1 MNTQLIQSE
10 AFRRASL
17 KSESYRIIG
26 LLCVFTAV
34 LVFAIVRD
42 VVHGE
47 FRLLVTHALLLS
59 FAVAGEALMLAV
71 VKRAIRLNRDVPS
84 AVWVLNVLMESS
96 FPTLGLL
103 LLVESEFT
111 GAFSSLVAPVVL
123 VYFLFIILST
133 LRLSPML
140 SVLTG
145 IFSALGYLAVALY
158 VFSQHSYSAAV
169 SAVFHSSMFVF
180 YAGLILAGGIM
191 AAVVAGQI
199 RSHVLAALREAELQR
214 ELERVNHDLD
224 IARSIQRGLLP
235 ARAPKLGNFE
245 LAGWN
250 EPADQTGGDYFDWQE
265 LPDGRLAVSLAD
277 VTGHGIGPALVMA
290 ACRAYARAN
299 FLANGDPTTVLD
311 HLNQLLYQDL
321 PPERFVTFAVALLDS
336 EKSKLQMLSAGHGP
350 LLVYRHATGEIQN
363 LEAQGIPL
371 GLMPGVK
378 YGLAVE
384 VSLAPGDMLVT
395 VTDGFYE
402 WENPGGEDFGMER
415 LEQVIRE
422 FCNDSPGEVIRKL
435 HSAVIS
441 FCQGTKQ
448 MDDLTAVVLKRKV
461 MSDDEVMS
469 NE

>member
-1 MNTQLIQSE
+1 MNTHSIQSQ
-10 AFRRASL
+10 AFRRAAL

-26 LLCVFTAV
+26 LLSVLGAV

-42 VVHGE
+42 LVTGE
-47 FRLLVTHALLLS
+47 FRLLVTQTLLLL
-59 FAVAGEALMLAV
+59 FAVAGEALVLAV
-71 VKRAIRLNRDVPS
+71 VKRAIRLDRDVPA
-84 AVWVLNVLMESS
+84 AVWVLNVLMESL

-103 LLVESEFT
+103 LLIESQYIDPYR
-111 GAFSSLVAPVVL
+111 SLVAPVVL
-123 VYFLFIILST
+123 VYLLFIILST

-145 IFSALGYLAVALY
+145 VSSALGYLAVTLY
-158 VFSQHSYSAAV
+158 TFAQYPNPEAGEGVFRSVLY
-169 SAVFHSSMFVF
+169 FF
-180 YAGLILAGGIM
+180 YAGLILAGGII
-191 AAVVAGQI
+191 AAAVAGQI
-199 RSHVLAALREAELQR
+199 RSHVMAALREAELQR

-224 IARSIQRGLLP
+224 VARSIQQGLLP
-235 ARAPKLGNFE
+235 ARSPKLGNFE

-250 EPADQTGGDYFDWQE
+250 QPADQTGGDYFDWQE

-299 FLANGDPTTVLD
+299 FLTDGDPTNVLD
-311 HLNQLLYQDL
+311 HLNQLLYEDL
-321 PPERFVTFAVALLDS
+321 PPERFVTYAVALLDS
-336 EKSKLQMLSAGHGP
+336 SGAKLQMLSAGQGP
-350 LLVYRHATGEIQN
+350 LLVYRAATGETQN

-371 GLMPGVK
+371 GLMPGFK
-378 YGLAVE
+378 YGAALE
-384 VSLAPGDMLVT
+384 VSLAPGDMFVM

-402 WENPGGEDFGMER
+402 WENPQGEDFGLAR
-415 LEQVIRE
+415 LQQVIQESR
-422 FCNDSPGEVIRKL
+422 DYSPEEVIQRL

-461 MSDDEVMS
+461 LS
-469 NE
+469 